1 MRSTNLYNF
10 MKRIFDIFISF
21 TFIMIF
27 ILPMFIIS
35 LLIILFDGHNPIY
48 FSKRIGKDNSIFLMP
63 KFRTMKK
70 NTPQVATHLFHNHN
84 SITKFGRYL
93 RKSSLDELPQLFSIL
108 FGFMS
113 IVGPRPALFNQYDL
127 IKLRKAKK
135 IDKVLPGLTGL
146 AQIKGRDIN
155 TIAKKVELDH
165 EYINK
170 RSFLFDLII
179 IYKTF
184 FIVLLPNNIKH

>member
-1 MRSTNLYNF
+1 
-10 MKRIFDIFISF
+10 
-21 TFIMIF
+21 
-27 ILPMFIIS
+27 
-35 LLIILFDGHNPIY
+35 
-48 FSKRIGKDNSIFLMP
+48 
-63 KFRTMKK
+63 
-70 NTPQVATHLFHNHN
+70 
-84 SITKFGRYL
+84 
-93 RKSSLDELPQLFSIL
+93 
-108 FGFMS
+108 MS

-179 IYKTF
+179 I
-184 FIVLLPNNIKH
+184 

>member
-1 MRSTNLYNF
+1 

-27 ILPMFIIS
+27 ILPMLVIS
-35 LLIILFDGHNPIY
+35 LLIILFDRHNPIY

-70 NTPQVATHLFHNHN
+70 NTPQVATHLFHNQS

-127 IKLRKAKK
+127 IKLRKAKN

-165 EYINK
+165 EYTNK

-184 FIVLLPNNIKH
+184 FIILLPKNIKH